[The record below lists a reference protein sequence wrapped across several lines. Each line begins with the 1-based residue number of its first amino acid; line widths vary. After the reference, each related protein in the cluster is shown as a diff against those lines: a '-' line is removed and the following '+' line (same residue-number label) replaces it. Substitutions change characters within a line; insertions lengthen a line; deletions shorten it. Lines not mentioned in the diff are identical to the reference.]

1 MIKLARY
8 AVDAIKLSNPAGN
21 LIFPADMIKSLLP
34 FIFIPEEAENQ
45 INASLAKHFI
55 EIAMQDYRN
64 RPFDINANYIED
76 FVWQLPSHVWITA
89 FKLAYQAGVNEGKR
103 GGKL

>member
-34 FIFIPEEAENQ
+34 FIFIPEEAW
-45 INASLAKHFI
+45 ALRS
-55 EIAMQDYRN
+55 
-64 RPFDINANYIED
+64 
-76 FVWQLPSHVWITA
+76 S
-89 FKLAYQAGVNEGKR
+89 GK
-103 GGKL
+103 